1 MRAHSRGRR
10 TRPQP
15 AEGSMRARVRSP
27 GPAEEAARRR
37 RARVL
42 EDAGPWHD
50 QVFAR
55 FYPMNAASRL
65 AAVA

>member
-1 MRAHSRGRR
+1 MGAPVRKPGASSKRR
-10 TRPQP
+10 
-15 AEGSMRARVRSP
+15 
-27 GPAEEAARRR
+27 EAASSAK

-50 QVFAR
+50 QVFAC
-55 FYPMNAASRL
+55 FYPMNVASRL

>member
-1 MRAHSRGRR
+1 MGAPVPSPASPKRR
-10 TRPQP
+10 K
-15 AEGSMRARVRSP
+15 
-27 GPAEEAARRR
+27 AARRAK

-65 AAVA
+65 AACR

>member
-1 MRAHSRGRR
+1 MGAPVRKPGASSKRR
-10 TRPQP
+10 
-15 AEGSMRARVRSP
+15 
-27 GPAEEAARRR
+27 EAARRR

>member
-1 MRAHSRGRR
+1 
-10 TRPQP
+10 
-15 AEGSMRARVRSP
+15 MRARVRSP